1 MIGLWRR
8 FQHDPLGFA
17 KRALY
22 KTVLGPLRYRT
33 ADGYD
38 AARYWRDRF
47 TNHGRTLQAVGDEG
61 LSPAENQQ
69 MYEDAAKVFGS
80 VCREQAI
87 DCENARVLE
96 IGCGSG
102 FYAQLLHDWGV
113 GDYVGLDITDVFF
126 PELRD
131 RFPAFDFVRRDITA
145 DEVEGTFD
153 LVLMI
158 DVVEH
163 IVSDARFAS
172 AMEQVRSCL
181 APGGLFVVSPM
192 VEERPRSMFYQRFWS
207 AQDVVPHFPG
217 YSFGELTPFRHGHML
232 TVRAPA
238 EAEVLDAA

>member
-207 AQDVVPHFPG
+207 
-217 YSFGELTPFRHGHML
+217 ML